1 MKKLFYP
8 FYRITKSYKYTI
20 IFTELLIL
28 LGILQF
34 LNLPYFPQPTKIF
47 TEILNLT
54 TSNVFYDNL
63 ITTMLFLV
71 KAFLYSIG
79 ATLILSYLWTINL
92 FKPLV
97 ELIIKL
103 RYLPFACVSFMF
115 TNISDNIEQVKNY
128 ILLFGLIPYFTAS
141 FVSEIAH
148 VVDDGKEINKSL
160 INKNNFFETLL
171 EVVIIGKIDKIFD
184 VIKLNFAIAW
194 TMIVSVECLAYNSGG
209 LGTMIISGQ
218 KHLQLEKVYAIAII
232 ILLIG
237 IGIDKLISYIKKLTI
252 SYAI

>member
-8 FYRITKSYKYTI
+8 FYRISKTYKYAI
-20 IFTELLIL
+20 IGIELVIL

-34 LNLPYFPQPTKIF
+34 LNLPYLPQPTKIF
-47 TEILNLT
+47 TEISNLV
-54 TSNVFYDNL
+54 TSSIFYDNL
-63 ITTMLFLV
+63 VTTLLFLS

-79 ATLILSYLWTINL
+79 ATLILSYLWTINI
-92 FKPLV
+92 FRPIV
-97 ELIIKL
+97 DFIVKL

-115 TNISDNIEQVKNY
+115 TNISDNIEEVKNY

-141 FVSEIAH
+141 FVAEITK
-148 VVDDGKEINKSL
+148 VIDEGKEINKSL

-218 KHLQLEKVYAIAII
+218 KHLQLEKIYAIAII

-237 IGIDKLISYIKKLTI
+237 IGIDKLISYIKKITI
-252 SYAI
+252 AYAV

>member
-8 FYRITKSYKYTI
+8 FYRISKSYKYAI
-20 IFTELLIL
+20 IGTELLLL

-47 TEILNLT
+47 NEIYNLST
-54 TSNVFYDNL
+54 NGKFYEHL
-63 ITTMLFLV
+63 ITTMLFLAKV
-71 KAFLYSIG
+71 FLYSIG
-79 ATLILSYLWTINL
+79 STLVLSYLWTINI
-92 FKPLV
+92 FKPIID
-97 ELIIKL
+97 LIVKL

-115 TNISDNIEQVKNY
+115 TNISDNIEQVKNF

-141 FVSEIAH
+141 FVSEITH

-237 IGIDKLISYIKKLTI
+237 IGLDKLISYIKKLTI
-252 SYAI
+252 AYAI

>member
-1 MKKLFYP
+1 
-8 FYRITKSYKYTI
+8 
-20 IFTELLIL
+20 
-28 LGILQF
+28 
-34 LNLPYFPQPTKIF
+34 
-47 TEILNLT
+47 
-54 TSNVFYDNL
+54 
-63 ITTMLFLV
+63 MLFLV

-79 ATLILSYLWTINL
+79 ATLLLTYLWTINI
-92 FKPLV
+92 FKPIVDLV
-97 ELIIKL
+97 VKL

-115 TNISDNIEQVKNY
+115 TQLSDNIEQVKNY

-141 FVSEIAH
+141 FVAEITE
-148 VVDDGKEINKSL
+148 VVDNGKEINKSL

-171 EVVIIGKIDKIFD
+171 EVVIIGKIDRVFD

-237 IGIDKLISYIKKLTI
+237 IGIDKLISYLKKLTI